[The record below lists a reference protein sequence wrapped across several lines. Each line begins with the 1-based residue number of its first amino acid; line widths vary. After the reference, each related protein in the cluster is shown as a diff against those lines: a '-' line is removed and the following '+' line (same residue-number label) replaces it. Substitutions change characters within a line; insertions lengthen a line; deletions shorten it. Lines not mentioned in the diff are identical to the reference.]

1 MPPFCYLP
9 QIKIRVYLSL
19 KLTLGDTKMCCHSAI
34 LLTCTLGFVGDF
46 CIALFLLRPQDEPPK
61 QSPYGSICLPIYIFY
76 RDNDPPPTCW
86 VRAVRQ

>member
-1 MPPFCYLP
+1 
-9 QIKIRVYLSL
+9 
-19 KLTLGDTKMCCHSAI
+19 MCCHSAI

-46 CIALFLLRPQDEPPK
+46 CMALFLLRPQDEPP
-61 QSPYGSICLPIYIFY
+61 QTESRRFDLAHIYLY